1 MNTTAESSNSNSR
14 VLIVDD
20 NSEFT
25 HRASE
30 LLQNT
35 HHYVVCEENDPRRAL
50 ETARS
55 FHPDLILLD
64 LIMPQ
69 ADGTEVAAQI
79 TSNWMLHS
87 VPIVFVTAL
96 ITREEARDGRRIEGH
111 RVVPKPGH
119 GSELIKVIEESLPTR
134 FNNPSQRVVKQK
146 SPWTRITKPAD
157 LERLRDSSDKRMFAI
172 VSPPIAAANRGRPT
186 RNVLIFDNHPASL
199 RLARNVGLVSPRP
212 TLAQYLLL
220 SVLVILAVAVGISC
234 IG

>member
-1 MNTTAESSNSNSR
+1 MNTTTESSNSNSR
-14 VLIVDD
+14 VLVVDD

-25 HRASE
+25 HRVNK

-64 LIMPQ
+64 LVMPQ

-79 TSNWMLHS
+79 TSDCMLHS

-111 RVVPKPGH
+111 RVVPKPAQ
-119 GSELIKVIEESLPTR
+119 GSELIKVVEENLPKR
-134 FNNPSQRVVKQK
+134 SNNSSPRVMKQK
-146 SPWTRITKPAD
+146 SSWTRITKPAD
-157 LERLRDSSDKRMFAI
+157 LQRLREPSHKRLFAI
-172 VSPPIAAANRGRPT
+172 VSPRVTAANRGRPT
-186 RNVLIFDNHPASL
+186 RNILIFDNHPASL
-199 RLARNVGLVSPRP
+199 RLARDVDLASPRP
-212 TLAQYLLL
+212 TLAYYLLL
-220 SVLVILAVAVGISC
+220 SVLVILALALGISC